1 MMKAF
6 EWTNPANINEAVKM
20 LQASPGRYRRSA
32 AADCRRPGLADDDER
47 LHVAAGA
54 CCQSERIFRGS
65 ISISL
70 TARGLT
76 IGALVTLTE
85 LEEHAGVRK
94 SFPGLAEA
102 AHSIATPQIRNL
114 GTVGGNLCQRPR
126 CWYFRLEEV
135 NCLKKGGS
143 ECYAASG
150 ENKYNAIIAGGP
162 SYIVHPSDL
171 APMLLAL
178 GATVTV
184 IGAAG
189 KRVIPLDKFFT
200 LPSEGN
206 IRRENVLKNDDI
218 ITQIYVPA
226 SALAEKSTYLK
237 FKERE
242 SLDFALA
249 SAAVALR
256 LGPNQAVQRCAD
268 CSWRRGADT
277 VARSRGRE
285 ISRWQKIDAG
295 RACRSREDRAR
306 RSEAAR
312 EKCVQGSACANA
324 RTSRVSKSG
333 KCLGGSYG
341 KRISR
346 TTPISVLRIAA
357 VEEVLHARS
366 TGDKC

>member
-1 MMKAF
+1 MKAF
-6 EWTNPANINEAVKM
+6 EWTNPATVNEAVKM
-20 LQASPGRYRRSA
+20 LSTPSATDIDEAPRPIAGGQDLLTTMKDYTSRPARLVNLKSIPGMN
-32 AADCRRPGLADDDER
+32 
-47 LHVAAGA
+47 
-54 CCQSERIFRGS
+54 RIA
-65 ISISL
+65 L
-70 TARGLT
+70 NARGLT

-94 SFPGLAEA
+94 SYPGLAEA

-135 NCLKKGGS
+135 ICLKKGGS
-143 ECYAASG
+143 ECYAATG
-150 ENKYNAIIAGGP
+150 ENKYNAIFGGGP

-184 IGAAG
+184 TGAAG

-218 ITQIYVPA
+218 ITEIFVPA
-226 SALAEKSTYLK
+226 SPFAARSTYLK

-249 SAAVALR
+249 SAAVAVR
-256 LGPNQAVQRCAD
+256 MTGRTFRDARIVLGGVAPIP
-268 CSWRRGADT
+268 WRVPAAENFLIGKALT
-277 VARSRGRE
+277 PEVLA
-285 ISRWQKIDAG
+285 
-295 RACRSREDRAR
+295 
-306 RSEAAR
+306 EAAKIALADAKPL
-312 EKCVQGSACANA
+312 EKNA
-324 RTSRVSKSG
+324 YKVPLTQTLVRRA
-333 KCLGGSYG
+333 LD
-341 KRISR
+341 RINK
-346 TTPISVLRIAA
+346 I
-357 VEEVLHARS
+357 
-366 TGDKC
+366 

>member
-1 MMKAF
+1 MKAF

-20 LQASPGRYRRSA
+20 LKVGSPGDIDEA
-32 AADCRRPGLADDDER
+32 PRPIAGGQDLLTTMKDYTSRPVRLVNLKNISGLN
-47 LHVAAGA
+47 
-54 CCQSERIFRGS
+54 S
-65 ISISL
+65 ITV

-150 ENKYNAIIAGGP
+150 ENKYNAIIGGGP

-178 GATVTV
+178 GATVSVT
-184 IGAAG
+184 GSTG

-218 ITQIYVPA
+218 ITQINVPA
-226 SALAEKSTYLK
+226 SALAAKSTYIK
-237 FKERE
+237 FKERD

-256 LGPNQAVQRCAD
+256 LGPDQAVRE
-268 CSWRRGADT
+268 
-277 VARSRGRE
+277 SR
-285 ISRWQKIDAG
+285 I
-295 RACRSREDRAR
+295 
-306 RSEAAR
+306 
-312 EKCVQGSACANA
+312 V
-324 RTSRVSKSG
+324 
-333 KCLGGSYG
+333 LGGVAPIPWRVPAAEKFLVG
-341 KRISR
+341 KKL
-346 TTPISVLRIAA
+346 TPAVLSETAKIALAEAKPLEKNAYKVPLAQTLVRRALAKAGSV
-357 VEEVLHARS
+357 
-366 TGDKC
+366 

>member
-1 MMKAF
+1 MKAF
-6 EWTNPANINEAVKM
+6 EWTNPATVNEAVKM
-20 LQASPGRYRRSA
+20 LSTPSATDIDEAPRPIAGGQDLLTTMKDYTSRPARLVNLKSIPGMN
-32 AADCRRPGLADDDER
+32 
-47 LHVAAGA
+47 
-54 CCQSERIFRGS
+54 RITV
-65 ISISL
+65 

-94 SFPGLAEA
+94 SYPGLAEA

-135 NCLKKGGS
+135 ICLKKGGS
-143 ECYAASG
+143 ECYAATG
-150 ENKYNAIIAGGP
+150 ENKYNAIFGGGP

-184 IGAAG
+184 TGAAG

-218 ITQIYVPA
+218 ITQIFVPA
-226 SALAEKSTYLK
+226 SPLAARSTYLK

-249 SAAVALR
+249 SAAVAVR
-256 LGPNQAVQRCAD
+256 MTGRTFRDARIVLGGVAPIP
-268 CSWRRGADT
+268 WRVPAAEKFLIGKALTPD
-277 VARSRGRE
+277 VLA
-285 ISRWQKIDAG
+285 
-295 RACRSREDRAR
+295 
-306 RSEAAR
+306 EAAKIALADAKPL
-312 EKCVQGSACANA
+312 EKNA
-324 RTSRVSKSG
+324 YKVPLTQTLVRRA
-333 KCLGGSYG
+333 LD
-341 KRISR
+341 RINK
-346 TTPISVLRIAA
+346 I
-357 VEEVLHARS
+357 
-366 TGDKC
+366 